1 MKKKLLKLL
10 AVGSFATIFGY
21 GIYAYGCADGW
32 WGAGYTSIFSPEIT
46 VSNKD
51 YEPFFYDDYTTFYNG
66 YNVQSTTD
74 LFKEETIADWTKY
87 LERYD
92 VETVGYYLYNNE
104 LNDILSEI
112 ASAKNKIDAFN
123 NHVAKQYAL
132 NGKDTKSKNLF

>member
-123 NHVAKQYAL
+123 
-132 NGKDTKSKNLF
+132 